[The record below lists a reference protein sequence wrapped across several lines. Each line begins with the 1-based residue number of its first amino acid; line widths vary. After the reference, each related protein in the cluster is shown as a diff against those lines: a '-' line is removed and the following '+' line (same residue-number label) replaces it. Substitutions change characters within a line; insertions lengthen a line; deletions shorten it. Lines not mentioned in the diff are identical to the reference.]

1 MAPGHRGHFAIGNM
15 SGLHCHQP
23 DQPGS
28 GISLSEGV
36 TSITRF
42 ASCARIRFAMLC
54 FYLLSGCGSMAV
66 ADPAAGLW
74 SRLAQGGYVLIISH
88 AEGAKTTSGRTHLAQ
103 DGCATPG
110 YLSAAGTQVLGN
122 LKNTL
127 LSRKVAVGRVL
138 TSNDCR
144 CVETAG
150 LLFGRAQPWSI
161 IDTTEQLDA
170 QLRVQTRAALIE
182 AVSRWDS
189 DDNLALVTHRVVIRD
204 TFGVDA
210 TPAQLLVIEPL
221 GGQGF
226 RIVGNLSPG
235 TDF

>member
-1 MAPGHRGHFAIGNM
+1 M
-15 SGLHCHQP
+15 SGLHCRQP

-28 GISLSEGV
+28 NISLSEGV

-42 ASCARIRFAMLC
+42 AGCARIRFAMLC
-54 FYLLSGCGSMAV
+54 IYLLSGCGSMAV

-74 SRLAQGGYVLIISH
+74 SRLAQGGYVLVIAH
-88 AEGAKTTSGRTHLAQ
+88 AEGANTASGRAYLAQ
-103 DGCATPG
+103 DGCATREH
-110 YLSAAGTQVLGN
+110 LSADGRQALGN
-122 LKNTL
+122 LKDTL
-127 LSRKVAVGRVL
+127 LSRKITVGRVL
-138 TSNDCR
+138 TSHDCR

-150 LLFGRAQPWSI
+150 LLFERAQPWSI
-161 IDTTEQLDA
+161 IDTPDQLDA
-170 QLRVQTRAALIE
+170 QLRGQTRAALIE

-189 DDNLALVTHRVVIRD
+189 DANLALVTHRVVIRD
-204 TFGVDA
+204 SFDIEA

-226 RIVGNLSPG
+226 RIVGSLSPG

>member
-1 MAPGHRGHFAIGNM
+1 MN
-15 SGLHCHQP
+15 
-23 DQPGS
+23 
-28 GISLSEGV
+28 EGV

-42 ASCARIRFAMLC
+42 AGCARFRFAMLC
-54 FYLLSGCGSMAV
+54 IYLLSGCGSMAA
-66 ADPAAGLW
+66 ADSAEGLW
-74 SRLAQGGYVLIISH
+74 SRLAQGGYVLVIAH
-88 AEGAKTTSGRTHLAQ
+88 GEGANTASGRAYLAQ

-110 YLSAAGTQVLGN
+110 HLSTAGTQALGN

-127 LSRKVAVGRVL
+127 LSRKVTVGRVL

-161 IDTTEQLDA
+161 IDTTDQLDA
-170 QLRVQTRAALIE
+170 QLAVQTRAALIE

-189 DDNLALVTHRVVIRD
+189 DANLALVTLRVVIRD
-204 TFGVDA
+204 TFDIDA

-226 RIVGNLSPG
+226 RIVGSLSPG